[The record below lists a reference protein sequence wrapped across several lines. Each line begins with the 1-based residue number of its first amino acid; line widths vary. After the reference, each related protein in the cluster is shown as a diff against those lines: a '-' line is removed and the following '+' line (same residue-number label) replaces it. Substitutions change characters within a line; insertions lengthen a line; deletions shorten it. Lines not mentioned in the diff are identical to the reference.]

1 MLTDFPWRRFNRFI
15 DVGGSSGSF
24 LAALLERHPN
34 SSGVIFDL
42 PQVALV
48 LACSKLS
55 LHCEGCISAEGMTKC
70 EERSRLIA
78 GRQACGRCVA
88 AEADSFVTKGT
99 VCGRQLS
106 RTRCSTFVS
115 AASLHGAITCM

>member
-42 PQVALV
+42 PQVA
-48 LACSKLS
+48 AFPTEAKRKLFLTFGWVS
-55 LHCEGCISAEGMTKC
+55 TDESPKDG
-70 EERSRLIA
+70 IA
-78 GRQACGRCVA
+78 
-88 AEADSFVTKGT
+88 
-99 VCGRQLS
+99 
-106 RTRCSTFVS
+106 
-115 AASLHGAITCM
+115 